1 MMARFRW
8 TTPACAA
15 AIVVA
20 TPQIAAACAV
30 CMGGVGG
37 GTQRAFAIG
46 SLFLS
51 VLPLAVIGA
60 AVLYL
65 RRRARAIESEA
76 QARRIAAPAQLVSR
90 SSSSR

>member
-1 MMARFRW
+1 MA
-8 TTPACAA
+8 PALGA

-20 TPQIAAACAV
+20 TPRLAAACAV

-51 VLPLAVIGA
+51 VLPLAVIGG
-60 AVLYL
+60 AVVYL

-76 QARRIAAPAQLVSR
+76 NARRIATPSRLVSR
-90 SSSSR
+90 SSSSQ